1 MKMKKYIL
9 GITAMLA
16 FASCNDDFLEKY
28 PKDALSEETAFVTA
42 ENFKTFAWGYYGV
55 FTDATNFYRGM
66 NNEQDTYNADMLGG
80 WLTWKNKT
88 VDGNQMRTQ
97 LKVTGA
103 TGNGWTF
110 AQIKRCNF
118 MLENIDGSKMSQ
130 ADKDHYRSVG
140 LFWRAY
146 SYYEL
151 ISRFGDVPWIDKV
164 IQESDTDLIYGA
176 RTPRK
181 EVADHLLSDLQWA
194 ETHIRP
200 TGDGANTINTDCV
213 LALMSRFF
221 LFEGTWRKYHGLGDS
236 DKYLDECIR
245 VSKLLANKYPTVAS
259 SYDMLLNSPDLKL
272 YPGMILYK
280 QFETGTSIV
289 HLSGRYEKTTA
300 LSYDMPKC
308 TVENYLC
315 KDGRPI
321 STSPLYQGDKT
332 MFKEFRNRDLRLIGT
347 VVPPY
352 SQKTKVVGGTLNP
365 DYTDVSPAV
374 YNAVGYYAGDPD
386 VTDNME
392 FNAVVKA
399 AFPGTSKRLPVLWL
413 SGDTSFNAPNIA
425 DIGAPQFG
433 SWTGYTLWRHYNTW
447 DDFNANVSDK
457 PVFWI
462 EETLLNLAEASF
474 ERGQFNQGVADLTI
488 NKLRPRAGVANM
500 VVANIDADWDTKR
513 DQTVQPILW
522 EIRRERMSEL
532 IGMGFGFQDVRRWK
546 KGDYYINQPNLGVYV
561 KRSSWRNLTAT
572 GAVTTTTNAKWAST
586 TGLPLV
592 NKDFSGTNLAE
603 GYVKRFDDPTKIGKG
618 WLDKYY
624 LEWIPTNQIVL
635 NPNIKQNPGW

>member
-1 MKMKKYIL
+1 MKKYLL

-16 FASCNDDFLEKY
+16 LASCNDDFLEKY
-28 PKDALSEETAFVTA
+28 PKDALSEQTAFVTA
-42 ENFKTFAWGYYGV
+42 ENFKTFSWGYYGV
-55 FTDATNFYRGM
+55 FTDATNFYRGLQ
-66 NNEQDTYNADMLGG
+66 NEQDTYNSDMLAG

-110 AQIKRCNF
+110 GSIRRCNL
-118 MLENIDGSKMSQ
+118 MLANIDDSKMNQ
-130 ADKDHYRSVG
+130 DDKDHYRSVG
-140 LFWRAY
+140 LFWRAF

-164 IQESDTDLIYGA
+164 VEESDDEIIYGP

-181 EVADHLLSDLQWA
+181 EVADHLLADLQWA
-194 ETHIRP
+194 ETHIRSN
-200 TGDGANTINTDCV
+200 GDGANTINTDCV
-213 LALMSRFF
+213 RALMSRFF
-221 LFEGTWRKYHGLGDS
+221 LFEGTWRKYHALGDA

-245 VSKLLANKYPTVAS
+245 VSQLLVSKYPTVAN
-259 SYDMLLNSPDLKL
+259 SYDLLLNSPDLKT
-272 YPGMILYK
+272 YPGIILYK
-280 QFETGTSIV
+280 QFEPGVFT
-289 HLSGRYEKTTA
+289 HFSGRYEKTTA
-300 LSYDMPKC
+300 LNYDMPKC

-321 STSPLYQGDKT
+321 STSPLYQGDRT
-332 MFKEFRNRDLRLIGT
+332 MFKEFRNRDLRLLGT

-352 SQKTKVVGGTLNP
+352 SKKTKVVGGQVNP
-365 DYTDVSPAV
+365 DYTDVNPPV
-374 YNAVGYYAGDPD
+374 YTAVGYYAGDPD

-392 FNAVVKA
+392 FADRVRT
-399 AFPGTSKRLPVLWL
+399 AFSGTTKRLPVLWL
-413 SGDTSFNAPNIA
+413 SGDTSFNSPNIA
-425 DIGAPQFG
+425 DVGAPQFG
-433 SWTGYTLWRHYNTW
+433 TWTGYALWRHYNTW
-447 DDFNANVSDK
+447 DDFNGNVSDK
-457 PVFWI
+457 PIFWI
-462 EETLLNLAEASF
+462 EETMLNLAEASF
-474 ERGQFNQGVADLTI
+474 ERGQFTQTIADITI

-500 VVANIDADWDTKR
+500 VVANIDAAWDTNR
-513 DQTVQPILW
+513 DQTVAPVLW

-532 IGMGFGFQDVRRWK
+532 MGMGFGFQDVRRWK
-546 KGDYYINQPNLGVYV
+546 KAPYYVNQPNLGVYV
-561 KRSSWRNLTAT
+561 IRANWRNLDANGNVLAT
-572 GAVTTTTNAKWAST
+572 QSAKWNASI
-586 TGLPLV
+586 LPLI
-592 NKDFSGTNLAE
+592 NRDFTANATE

>member
-1 MKMKKYIL
+1 MIMKKYIL
-9 GITAMLA
+9 GIVAGLA
-16 FASCNDDFLEKY
+16 LAGCNDDYLEKY
-28 PKDALSEETAFVTA
+28 PKDALSEKTAFVTA
-42 ENFKTFAWGYYGV
+42 DNFKTFAWGYYGV
-55 FTDATNFYRGM
+55 FTDTNNFYRGM
-66 NNEQDTYNADMLGG
+66 DANQDTYNGDMLAG

-97 LKVTGA
+97 LKVAGA
-103 TGNGWTF
+103 AGNGWNF
-110 AQIKRCNF
+110 VQIKRANL
-118 MLENIDGSKMSQ
+118 MLQNIDGSKMSQ

-164 IQESDTDLIYGA
+164 IQEGDDDLIYGP

-181 EVADHLLSDLQWA
+181 EVADHLLADLQWA

-200 TGDGANTINTDCV
+200 LGDGPNTINTACV
-213 LALMSRFF
+213 QALMSRFF

-236 DKYLDECIR
+236 DVYLDECIR
-245 VSKLLANKYPTVAS
+245 VSKLLAAKYPTVAN
-259 SYDMLLNSPDLKL
+259 SYDALLNSADLST
-272 YPGMILYK
+272 YPGIILYK
-280 QFETGTSIV
+280 QFEVGSFTHFS
-289 HLSGRYEKTTA
+289 SRYEKTTA

-352 SQKTKVVGGTLNP
+352 SRKLSIVGGSPNP
-365 DYTDVSPAV
+365 SYADGTV
-374 YNAVGYYAGDPD
+374 YNSVGYYAGDPD

-392 FNAVVKA
+392 FANVVKN
-399 AFPGTSKRLPVLWL
+399 AFPGTSKNLPVLWFGGA
-413 SGDTSFNAPNIA
+413 STSFNSPNIA
-425 DIGAPQFG
+425 DVGAPQFG
-433 SWTGYTLWRHYNTW
+433 SWTGYTLWRHYHTW
-447 DDFNANVSDK
+447 DDDVNGNVSDK

-474 ERGQFNQGVADLTI
+474 ERGQFTQSIADITI

-500 VVANIDADWDTKR
+500 IVANIDAGWDTNR
-513 DQTVQPILW
+513 DQTVAPVLW

-546 KGDYYINQPNLGVYV
+546 KGPYYINQPNLGVYV
-561 KRSSWRNLTAT
+561 TRANWRNLDANGNVLAT
-572 GAVTTTTNAKWAST
+572 QSAKWNASV
-586 TGLPLV
+586 LPLV
-592 NKDFSGTNLAE
+592 NRDFTGTNLAA